1 MGRPAAEVP
10 TPHSPMQWQ
19 RDMAFATISVSGTSP
34 ATATWSRCS
43 CSWPSL
49 ALQLKH
55 YQKLS
60 GSKWTAP
67 TCQKEEK
74 KEKVHF
80 SWQRMMH
87 ASNGWPCDLVKMAR
101 APSGSGTGR
110 PRHLAIAKPPHQGPM
125 CSGPSWGCWAQRLRG
140 ATGKKGSRPW
150 SQLAGWRRQN
160 CPWRGPAP
168 WGVRLEGVAGSGGA
182 TFAWEVCICSACSW
196 PDPQVFPTSCRMQN
210 ALQDGKLL
218 NWRLSQR
225 CRRRIGCKMVWR
237 YRDMF

>member
-74 KEKVHF
+74 KSAFQLTEDDARLKRVAMRLGEDGQGTVRERDWTTQAPGYSQATSSRAYVLGAVVGVLSPAAARRYGQEGKQAMVTTGWVEK
-80 SWQRMMH
+80 
-87 ASNGWPCDLVKMAR
+87 AELPLA
-101 APSGSGTGR
+101 R
-110 PRHLAIAKPPHQGPM
+110 PRPLGRTP
-125 CSGPSWGCWAQRLRG
+125 
-140 ATGKKGSRPW
+140 
-150 SQLAGWRRQN
+150 
-160 CPWRGPAP
+160 
-168 WGVRLEGVAGSGGA
+168 
-182 TFAWEVCICSACSW
+182 
-196 PDPQVFPTSCRMQN
+196 
-210 ALQDGKLL
+210 
-218 NWRLSQR
+218 
-225 CRRRIGCKMVWR
+225 
-237 YRDMF
+237 